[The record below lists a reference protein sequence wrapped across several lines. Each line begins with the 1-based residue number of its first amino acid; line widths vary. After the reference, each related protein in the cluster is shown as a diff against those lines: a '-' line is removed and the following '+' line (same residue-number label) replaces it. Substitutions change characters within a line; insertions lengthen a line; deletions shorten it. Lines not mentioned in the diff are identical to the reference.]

1 MNPLVKVIDKTTTTE
16 LFSCPMEEIEQA
28 YHFAQKMEEM
38 GLEVY
43 VESPSITKTLALSL
57 GISDQRLQTYEKSV
71 AQEIDDHDC
80 GSCATTNLKT
90 HSKE

>member
-28 YHFAQKMEEM
+28 YHFAQRMEEM

-71 AQEIDDHDC
+71 DQEIDDHDC
-80 GSCATTNLKT
+80 SSCATKNPQ
-90 HSKE
+90 SNE

>member
-1 MNPLVKVIDKTTTTE
+1 
-16 LFSCPMEEIEQA
+16 MEEIEQA

-57 GISDQRLQTYEKSV
+57 GISDQRLKTYEQSV
-71 AQEIDDHDC
+71 DQEIDDHDC
-80 GSCATTNLKT
+80 SSCAAKES